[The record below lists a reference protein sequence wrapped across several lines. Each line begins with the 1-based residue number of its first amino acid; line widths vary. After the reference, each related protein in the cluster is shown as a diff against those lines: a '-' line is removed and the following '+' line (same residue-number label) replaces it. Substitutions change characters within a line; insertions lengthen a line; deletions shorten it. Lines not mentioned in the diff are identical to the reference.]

1 MVNENSTTLW
11 YKVNRCWHWF
21 VAPMQL
27 ARKRNVNCHSQFV
40 KRVFG
45 FVWWNFCVVAII
57 LFCLQQR
64 KLWPNLCR
72 IERRYES
79 IYLILSCQQSVSF
92 KRRCNYFCWNKR
104 RYNPICPVLPSQ
116 RSLPVTAKRS
126 ERSTKWWFS
135 MSVLLPMIIFISV
148 N

>member
-1 MVNENSTTLW
+1 MRTQQRFDT
-11 YKVNRCWHWF
+11 KQNRCQDWL

-27 ARKRNVNCHSQFV
+27 ARSGSFNCHLWFV
-40 KRVFG
+40 MRLFR
-45 FVWWNFCVVAII
+45 FVCWNLFVVAII

-64 KLWPNLCR
+64 KLCPKLCR
-72 IERRYES
+72 IERRCDS
-79 IYLILSCQQSVSF
+79 IYPILSCQQRVSF

-126 ERSTKWWFS
+126 ERSAKWWIL
-135 MSVLLPMIIFISV
+135 MSVLLLLIIFWSV